1 MRQISNLQQKTKMNS
16 INRSLIALSLVA
28 ASVVGVSAQES
39 ATGYFM
45 ENYNSKWQMNPAF
58 GNRSNYVG
66 MPGLG
71 NLNVAANGNFSP
83 TDIVYPLG
91 GKTVLFTNP
100 GISSQEV
107 LGNLKNVNRF
117 SANVNEAILQGGFK
131 AFGGYNNVSISAKAQ
146 ASVALPKS
154 IFSLVKEGI
163 GNNEYDI
170 KDLHAKAEAYA
181 EIAFN
186 HSRDIKWVPGLR
198 AGVSLKFLLPIG
210 FAEAD
215 FNDLNLVLG
224 EDNWHARSKARLRFG
239 MDGAR
244 YDTKVNDRTGNRYVS
259 GLDMDDYKFGINGFG
274 FGIDLGASYEWKDF
288 NFSLAFTDLGVI
300 RYNSVQEASTNG
312 TKEFETAAHPIA
324 IGDDGK
330 SWDDLVDAL
339 SPLYELHDNGTVSS
353 STSLLGKMRVGVDY
367 KFPYYDKLHFGLMNT
382 TSLSSMFP
390 STEFRLSAN
399 VEPVKGVAV
408 SVSGAAGTYGAN
420 YGFLLSLGNKGFN
433 FLLGMDYA
441 ALKMDKNSIPLTSNV
456 DVHLGINFPF

>member
-1 MRQISNLQQKTKMNS
+1 
-16 INRSLIALSLVA
+16 
-28 ASVVGVSAQES
+28 
-39 ATGYFM
+39 
-45 ENYNSKWQMNPAF
+45 MNPAM
-58 GNRSNYVG
+58 GNRNNYVG
-66 MPGLG
+66 FPGLG
-71 NLNVAANGNFSP
+71 NLNVTANGNISP
-83 TDIVYPLG
+83 TDVVYPLG

-100 GISSQEV
+100 GISAEEA
-107 LGNLKNVNRF
+107 LGNFKNINRISQ
-117 SANVNEAILQGGFK
+117 SAAIGVLQAGFK
-131 AFGGYNNVSISAKAQ
+131 AFGGYNNVAINVRETSSF
-146 ASVALPKS
+146 ALPKS

-163 GNNEYDI
+163 GNKEYDI
-170 KDLHAKAEAYA
+170 RDLHAKAEAYA

-186 HSRDIKWVPGLR
+186 HSRDIKQVPGLR
-198 AGVSLKFLLPIG
+198 AGVSLKFLLPVG

-215 FNDLNLVLG
+215 FNDLNLLLA
-224 EDNWHARSKARLRFG
+224 EDTWKARSNARLRIG
-239 MDGAR
+239 LDGIR
-244 YDTKVNDRTGNRYVS
+244 YKTDINDRTGARYVS
-259 GLDMDDYKFGINGFG
+259 GVDTDDTKFGINGFG
-274 FGIDLGASYEWKDF
+274 FGIDLGASYKWNDF
-288 NFSLAFTDLGVI
+288 NFSLAFTDLGAI

-312 TKEFETAAHPIA
+312 TKDFETAAHPIA
-324 IGDDGK
+324 IGDEGK
-330 SWDDLVDAL
+330 SWDDFVDAL

>member
-1 MRQISNLQQKTKMNS
+1 MN
-16 INRSLIALSLVA
+16 IIDRKLIVLSLA
-28 ASVVGVSAQES
+28 AAAAMGVSAQES

-45 ENYNSKWQMNPAF
+45 ENYNMKWQMNPAM
-58 GNRSNYVG
+58 GNRNNYVG
-66 MPGLG
+66 FPGLG
-71 NLNVAANGNFSP
+71 NLNVTANGNISP
-83 TDIVYPLG
+83 TDVVYPLG

-100 GISSQEV
+100 GISAEEA
-107 LGNLKNVNRF
+107 LGNFKNINRISQ
-117 SANVNEAILQGGFK
+117 SAAIGVLQAGFK
-131 AFGGYNNVSISAKAQ
+131 AFGGYNNVAINVRETSSF
-146 ASVALPKS
+146 ALPKS

-163 GNNEYDI
+163 GNKEYDI
-170 KDLHAKAEAYA
+170 RDLHAKAEAYA

-186 HSRDIKWVPGLR
+186 HSRDIKQVPGLR
-198 AGVSLKFLLPIG
+198 AGVSLKFLLPVG

-215 FNDLNLVLG
+215 FNDLNLLLA
-224 EDNWHARSKARLRFG
+224 EDTWKARSNARLRIG
-239 MDGAR
+239 LDGIR
-244 YDTKVNDRTGNRYVS
+244 YKTDINDRTGARYVS
-259 GLDMDDYKFGINGFG
+259 GVDTDDTKFGINGFG
-274 FGIDLGASYEWKDF
+274 FGIDLGASYKWNDF
-288 NFSLAFTDLGVI
+288 NFSLAFTDLGAI

-312 TKEFETAAHPIA
+312 TKDFETAAHPIA
-324 IGDDGK
+324 IGDEGK

>member
-1 MRQISNLQQKTKMNS
+1 MN
-16 INRSLIALSLVA
+16 IIDRKLIVLSLA
-28 ASVVGVSAQES
+28 AAAAMGVSAQES

-45 ENYNSKWQMNPAF
+45 ENYNMKWQMNPAM
-58 GNRSNYVG
+58 GNRNNYVG
-66 MPGLG
+66 FPGLG
-71 NLNVAANGNFSP
+71 NLNVTANGNISP
-83 TDIVYPLG
+83 TDVVYPLG

-100 GISSQEV
+100 GISAEEA
-107 LGNLKNVNRF
+107 LGNFKNINRISQ
-117 SANVNEAILQGGFK
+117 SAAIGVLQAGFK
-131 AFGGYNNVSISAKAQ
+131 AFGGYNNVAINVRETSSF
-146 ASVALPKS
+146 ALPKS

-163 GNNEYDI
+163 GNKEYDI
-170 KDLHAKAEAYA
+170 RDLHAKAEAYA

-186 HSRDIKWVPGLR
+186 LSRDIKQVPGLR
-198 AGVSLKFLLPIG
+198 AGVSLKFLLPVG
-210 FAEAD
+210 FADAD
-215 FNDLNLVLG
+215 FNDLNLLLA
-224 EDNWHARSKARLRFG
+224 EDTWKARSNARLRIG
-239 MDGAR
+239 LDGIR
-244 YDTKVNDRTGNRYVS
+244 YKTDINDRTGARYVS
-259 GLDMDDYKFGINGFG
+259 GVDTDDTKFGVNGFG
-274 FGIDLGASYEWKDF
+274 FGIDLGASYKWNDF
-288 NFSLAFTDLGVI
+288 NFSLAFTDLGAI

-312 TKEFETAAHPIA
+312 TKDFETAAHPIA
-324 IGDDGK
+324 IGDEGK
-330 SWDDLVDAL
+330 SWDDFVDAL

-441 ALKMDKNSIPLTSNV
+441 ALKMDKNSIPLTRNV

>member
-1 MRQISNLQQKTKMNS
+1 MN
-16 INRSLIALSLVA
+16 IIDRKLIVLSLA
-28 ASVVGVSAQES
+28 AAAAMGVSAQES

-45 ENYNSKWQMNPAF
+45 ENYNMKWQMNPAM
-58 GNRSNYVG
+58 GNRNNYVG
-66 MPGLG
+66 FPGLG
-71 NLNVAANGNFSP
+71 NLNVTANGNISP
-83 TDIVYPLG
+83 TDVVYPLG

-100 GISSQEV
+100 GISAEEA
-107 LGNLKNVNRF
+107 LGNFKNINRISQ
-117 SANVNEAILQGGFK
+117 SAAIGVLQAGFK
-131 AFGGYNNVSISAKAQ
+131 AFGGYNNVAINVRETSSF
-146 ASVALPKS
+146 ALPKS

-163 GNNEYDI
+163 GNKEYDI
-170 KDLHAKAEAYA
+170 RDLHATAEAYA

-186 HSRDIKWVPGLR
+186 HSRDIKQVPGLR
-198 AGVSLKFLLPIG
+198 AGVSLKFLLPVG

-215 FNDLNLVLG
+215 FNDLNLLLA
-224 EDNWHARSKARLRFG
+224 EDTWKARSNARLRIG
-239 MDGAR
+239 LDGIR
-244 YDTKVNDRTGNRYVS
+244 YKTDINDRTGARYVS
-259 GLDMDDYKFGINGFG
+259 GVDTDDTKFGINGFG
-274 FGIDLGASYEWKDF
+274 FGIDLGASYKWNDF
-288 NFSLAFTDLGVI
+288 NFSLAFTDLGAI

-312 TKEFETAAHPIA
+312 TKDFETAAHPIA
-324 IGDDGK
+324 IGDEGK
-330 SWDDLVDAL
+330 SWDDFVDAL

>member
-1 MRQISNLQQKTKMNS
+1 MN
-16 INRSLIALSLVA
+16 IIDRKLIVLSLA
-28 ASVVGVSAQES
+28 AAAAMGVSAQES

-45 ENYNSKWQMNPAF
+45 ENYNMKWQMNPAM
-58 GNRSNYVG
+58 GNRNNYVG
-66 MPGLG
+66 FPGLG
-71 NLNVAANGNFSP
+71 NLNVTANGNISP
-83 TDIVYPLG
+83 TDVVYPLG

-100 GISSQEV
+100 GISAEEA
-107 LGNLKNVNRF
+107 LGNFKNINRISQ
-117 SANVNEAILQGGFK
+117 SAAIGVLQAGFK
-131 AFGGYNNVSISAKAQ
+131 AFGGYNNVAINVRETSSF
-146 ASVALPKS
+146 ALPKS

-163 GNNEYDI
+163 GNKEYDI
-170 KDLHAKAEAYA
+170 RDLHAKAEAYA

-186 HSRDIKWVPGLR
+186 HSRDIKQVPGLR
-198 AGVSLKFLLPIG
+198 AGVSLKFLLPVG

-215 FNDLNLVLG
+215 FNDLNLLLA
-224 EDNWHARSKARLRFG
+224 EDTWKARSNARLRIG
-239 MDGAR
+239 LDGIR
-244 YDTKVNDRTGNRYVS
+244 YKTDINDRTGARYVS
-259 GLDMDDYKFGINGFG
+259 GVDTDDTKFGINGFG
-274 FGIDLGASYEWKDF
+274 FGIDLGASYKWNDF
-288 NFSLAFTDLGVI
+288 NFSLAFTDLGAI

-312 TKEFETAAHPIA
+312 TKDFETAAHPIA
-324 IGDDGK
+324 IGDEGK
-330 SWDDLVDAL
+330 SWDDFVDAL

-399 VEPVKGVAV
+399 VEPVKSVAV

>member
-1 MRQISNLQQKTKMNS
+1 MN
-16 INRSLIALSLVA
+16 IIDRKLIVLSLA
-28 ASVVGVSAQES
+28 AAAAMGVSAQES

-45 ENYNSKWQMNPAF
+45 ENYNMKWQMNPAM
-58 GNRSNYVG
+58 GNRNNYVG
-66 MPGLG
+66 FPGLG
-71 NLNVAANGNFSP
+71 NLNVTANGNISP
-83 TDIVYPLG
+83 TDVVYPLG

-100 GISSQEV
+100 GISAEEA
-107 LGNLKNVNRF
+107 LGNFKNINRISQ
-117 SANVNEAILQGGFK
+117 SAAIGVLQAGFK
-131 AFGGYNNVSISAKAQ
+131 AFGGYNNVAINVRETSSF
-146 ASVALPKS
+146 ALPKS

-163 GNNEYDI
+163 GNKEYDI
-170 KDLHAKAEAYA
+170 RDLHAKAEAYA

-186 HSRDIKWVPGLR
+186 HSRDIKQVPGLR
-198 AGVSLKFLLPIG
+198 AGVSLKFLLPVG

-215 FNDLNLVLG
+215 FNDLNLLLA
-224 EDNWHARSKARLRFG
+224 EDTWKASSNARLRIG
-239 MDGAR
+239 LDGIR
-244 YDTKVNDRTGNRYVS
+244 YKTDINDRTGARYVS
-259 GLDMDDYKFGINGFG
+259 GVDTDDTKFGINGFG
-274 FGIDLGASYEWKDF
+274 FGIDLGASYKWNDF
-288 NFSLAFTDLGVI
+288 NFSLAFTDLGAI

-312 TKEFETAAHPIA
+312 TKDFETAAHPIA
-324 IGDDGK
+324 IGDEGK
-330 SWDDLVDAL
+330 SWDDFVDAL

>member
-1 MRQISNLQQKTKMNS
+1 N
-16 INRSLIALSLVA
+16 
-28 ASVVGVSAQES
+28 
-39 ATGYFM
+39 
-45 ENYNSKWQMNPAF
+45 
-58 GNRSNYVG
+58 
-66 MPGLG
+66 
-71 NLNVAANGNFSP
+71 NVAINVRE
-83 TDIVYPLG
+83 T
-91 GKTVLFTNP
+91 
-100 GISSQEV
+100 SS
-107 LGNLKNVNRF
+107 F
-117 SANVNEAILQGGFK
+117 
-131 AFGGYNNVSISAKAQ
+131 
-146 ASVALPKS
+146 ALPKS

-163 GNNEYDI
+163 GNKEYDI
-170 KDLHAKAEAYA
+170 RDLHAKAEAYA

-186 HSRDIKWVPGLR
+186 HSRDIKQVPGLR
-198 AGVSLKFLLPIG
+198 AGVSLKFLLPVG

-215 FNDLNLVLG
+215 FNDLNLLLA
-224 EDNWHARSKARLRFG
+224 EDTWKARSNARLRIG
-239 MDGAR
+239 LDGIR
-244 YDTKVNDRTGNRYVS
+244 YKTDINDRTGARYVS
-259 GLDMDDYKFGINGFG
+259 GVDTDDTKFGVNGFG
-274 FGIDLGASYEWKDF
+274 FGIDLGASYKWNDF
-288 NFSLAFTDLGVI
+288 NFSLAFTDLGAI

-312 TKEFETAAHPIA
+312 TKDFETAAHPIA
-324 IGDDGK
+324 IGDEGK
-330 SWDDLVDAL
+330 SWDDFVDAL